1 MLSPPSQPYLG
12 DWVDIFF
19 IYRFWHILRPR
30 VVKRVVNTEIH
41 GLVFFLSGDPPEVQ
55 PGGMI
60 KISVFF
66 SLHIIMIRPR
76 RYSVD
81 LKQGPLELP
90 ANFCFYFAKR
100 KTIFSNEIKDIGRG
114 AEVWVAKEKCR
125 GRKRKE
131 KETQKRKKNK
141 NKFFPF

>member
-1 MLSPPSQPYLG
+1 
-12 DWVDIFF
+12 
-19 IYRFWHILRPR
+19 
-30 VVKRVVNTEIH
+30 
-41 GLVFFLSGDPPEVQ
+41 
-55 PGGMI
+55 
-60 KISVFF
+60 
-66 SLHIIMIRPR
+66 MIRPR

-100 KTIFSNEIKDIGRG
+100 KTIGRG

>member
-66 SLHIIMIRPR
+66 SLHIIVIRPR

-100 KTIFSNEIKDIGRG
+100 KTIGRG